1 MLRYLMATAALL
13 LAAASPAASQQQA
26 AAAPGVVRPIKP
38 PLYLRAQERLK
49 ELGEYKGPV
58 TGRRDAA
65 TVDAIK
71 RFQTTQK
78 LPVSGRLTPE
88 TLKAL
93 GV

>member
-1 MLRYLMATAALL
+1 MLRYLTATAALL
-13 LAAASPAASQQQA
+13 LAAGPQVASSQPTPAP
-26 AAAPGVVRPIKP
+26 PGVVRLVKP
-38 PLYLRAQERLK
+38 PLYLRAQGRLK

-58 TGRRDAA
+58 NGRRDAA
-65 TVDAIK
+65 TIDAIK
-71 RFQTTQK
+71 RFQTAQK